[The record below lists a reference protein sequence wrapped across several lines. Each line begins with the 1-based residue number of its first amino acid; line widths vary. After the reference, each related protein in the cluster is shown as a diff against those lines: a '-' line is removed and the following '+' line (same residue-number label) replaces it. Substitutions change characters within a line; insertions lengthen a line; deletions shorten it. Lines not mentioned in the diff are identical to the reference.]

1 MTISQATVIQVSGA
15 MLSVAVGAIVWAVS
29 LLYKDYSG
37 KKDYRRAQILRWRE
51 AIHAGFEQLDF
62 CDTVVF
68 SEVRPHLSKMTLES
82 IQGDKITVRI
92 GRGGNLI
99 KSLVLDDIANLEKKW
114 GLI

>member
-1 MTISQATVIQVSGA
+1 MTLILG
-15 MLSVAVGAIVWAVS
+15 LSVWVVS
-29 LLYKDYSG
+29 LIYSEVKA
-37 KKDYRRAQILRWRE
+37 KKDYKRAQILRWRD
-51 AIHAGFEQLDF
+51 AIHSNFEQLDF

-68 SEVRPHLSKMTLES
+68 SEVRPHLSRAALDS
-82 IQGDKITVRI
+82 IEGNKLTVRI